1 MSEKIFFGKQ
11 KNDDRDCCVYIERP
25 EFECGHYYSIPSP
38 TGPCYSSGWNED
50 GEYEYDY
57 LDTVLTEEEYNKF
70 RKLCDELS
78 KIGGGLDKDEEKK
91 KLADAKAEELNKFID
106 DYLLSE
112 KAEEFKEK
120 IKQGEIEFMKEE
132 YSLDDKDIEDV
143 YDAYYNEDYFDR
155 GIISCVYDSTYDLA
169 EEFVDSCYNVDDF
182 IKSYIDY
189 EKMGDDMVYSD
200 DYVELDDGR
209 VVYLN
214 Y

>member
-25 EFECGHYYSIPSP
+25 EFECGHYYSLPRP
-38 TGPCYSSGWNED
+38 TGACYSSNWNED

-70 RKLCDELS
+70 IQLIDELD
-78 KIGGGLDKDEEKK
+78 KISDGLDKDEEKK

-112 KAEEFKEK
+112 KTMKFAEK

-132 YSLDDKDIEDV
+132 YDLDDEDIENI
-143 YDAYYNEDYFDR
+143 YDYYGGEYFDR
-155 GIISCVYDSTYDLA
+155 AIIGRIYNDYYEVA
-169 EEFVDSCYNVDDF
+169 EEYIECGCGDISSFVEN
-182 IKSYIDY
+182 YIDY
-189 EKMGDDMVYSD
+189 DRMGEDLVSD
-200 DYVELDDGR
+200 GDYVELSDGR
-209 VVYLN
+209 IVELCY
-214 Y
+214 